1 MDVCYNARMRIDR
14 LLSNSGYGTR
24 SEVRDLIRS
33 GRVEVNGKITKD
45 PSISVDTGK
54 GDVVSLDRAPVRTSR
69 YLYIALHKPD
79 GYLTALE
86 DKRLPTVA
94 DLVPQEFLFQGITPV
109 GRLDFHTTG
118 LLLLTND
125 GTLSHRLT
133 SPKWHAD
140 KVYRVTYEGD
150 PIGAE
155 EQQLFAAGMSLCDKE
170 TTPELLAP
178 AFVEI
183 LDSTTCLLTLT
194 EGKTHQVKRMFAS
207 IHRPVIAL
215 HRESVGGIFL
225 REDQKPGEWR
235 HLDEV
240 EVRRLYQVACLDI

>member
-1 MDVCYNARMRIDR
+1 MRLDR

-33 GRVEVNGKITKD
+33 GRIEVNGQAAKD
-45 PSISVDTGK
+45 PSVNVDTGK
-54 GDVVSLDRAPVRTSR
+54 GDVVSLDRAPVRLSR
-69 YLYIALHKPD
+69 YLYIALYKPD

-94 DLVPQEFLFQGITPV
+94 DLLPQEFLFQGVSPV

-155 EQQLFAAGMSLCDKE
+155 EIQLFRSGMSLCDKE

-178 AFVEI
+178 ASVEI
-183 LDSTTCLLTLT
+183 LDSITCLLTLT
-194 EGKTHQVKRMFAS
+194 EGKTHQVKRMFAAVR
-207 IHRPVIAL
+207 RPVIAL
-215 HRESVGGIFL
+215 HRESVGGILL

-235 HLDEV
+235 QLDEV
-240 EVRRLYQVACLDI
+240 EIRRLYQVAGMENQK